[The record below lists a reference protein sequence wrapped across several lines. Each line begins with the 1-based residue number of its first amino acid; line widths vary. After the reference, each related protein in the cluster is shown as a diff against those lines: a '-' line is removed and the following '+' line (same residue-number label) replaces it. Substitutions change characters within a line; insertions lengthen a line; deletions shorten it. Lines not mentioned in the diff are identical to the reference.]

1 MHGDE
6 NRSGYLQRV
15 FVLTVKDLLAQCLWL
30 PGHDPLLTGVV
41 GLVPGALG
49 WAWSHP
55 GNTLDLCRGYRDW
68 L

>member
-1 MHGDE
+1 MA
-6 NRSGYLQRV
+6 
-15 FVLTVKDLLAQCLWL
+15 F
-30 PGHDPLLTGVV
+30 GHDPLLTGVV